1 MAETDILEET
11 HMKWSSFVIRGIL
24 ALIAGFLVLL
34 WPGIAVLTVVI
45 LFAVL
50 LLIASIQTLY
60 LASKVPKGLPQPV
73 VPIVTAVFGLILGIV
88 ALIFPWIAAV
98 TLTWLIAALMIW
110 MGFIEIASAI
120 FHPEFM
126 KHPVLFG
133 LSGALGVI
141 LGGIYIFYPGLGAQ
155 VLVMVYFGFFAFLY
169 GILSIAIGLEVR
181 SEKKAMEKKAAA

>member
-1 MAETDILEET
+1 VAETGEV
-11 HMKWSSFVIRGIL
+11 KWSSFIVRGIL

-169 GILSIAIGLEVR
+169 GILSIAIGLQVKG
-181 SEKKAMEKKAAA
+181 EKKVEKKAAA

>member
-1 MAETDILEET
+1 
-11 HMKWSSFVIRGIL
+11 
-24 ALIAGFLVLL
+24 
-34 WPGIAVLTVVI
+34 
-45 LFAVL
+45 
-50 LLIASIQTLY
+50 
-60 LASKVPKGLPQPV
+60 
-73 VPIVTAVFGLILGIV
+73 
-88 ALIFPWIAAV
+88 
-98 TLTWLIAALMIW
+98 MIW

-181 SEKKAMEKKAAA
+181 SEKKVMEKKAAA

>member
-1 MAETDILEET
+1 MVETDVLEES
-11 HMKWSSFVIRGIL
+11 HLKWSSFVIRGIL

-73 VPIVTAVFGLILGIV
+73 VPIVTAVFGLILGII
-88 ALIFPWIAAV
+88 ALVFPFIAAV

-141 LGGIYIFYPGLGAQ
+141 LGGIFIFYPGLGAQ

-169 GILSIAIGLEVR
+169 GILSIAIGLQVKG
-181 SEKKAMEKKAAA
+181 EKKVEKKAAA

>member
-155 VLVMVYFGFFAFLY
+155 VLVMVYFGFFALLY
-169 GILSIAIGLEVR
+169 GILSIAIGLQVKG
-181 SEKKAMEKKAAA
+181 EKKVEKKAAA

>member
-1 MAETDILEET
+1 MAETGEV
-11 HMKWSSFVIRGIL
+11 KWSSFIVRGIL

-155 VLVMVYFGFFAFLY
+155 VLVMVYFGFFAILY
-169 GILSIAIGLEVR
+169 GILSIAIGFSVKG
-181 SEKKAMEKKAAA
+181 EKMAMEKKAAA